1 MNFRKANYNDIDGIN
16 KIYEDASKSLAENEI
31 DQWQGKLRPKIKNK
45 EAIKNIYLL
54 TESEEILSTG
64 IILDYDKDYANIYDG
79 SWLSNGK
86 YYVVHKFA
94 TNIKIRR
101 KGYGSIFLQ
110 EVEKLAIKNFIFS
123 IKIDTH
129 EDNYLMQKLLVKNG
143 YKKCGMVIL
152 EGSGKRL
159 AYEKLLK

>member
-31 DQWQGKLRPKIKNK
+31 DQWQGELKPKIKNK

-54 TESEEILSTG
+54 TENEEILSTG
-64 IILDYDKDYANIYDG
+64 LILDYDKDYANIYDG

-94 TNIKIRR
+94 TNIRIRR
-101 KGYGSIFLQ
+101 KGYGAIFLK
-110 EVEKLAIKNFIFS
+110 EVEKLAIKNSIFS

-129 EDNYLMQKLLVKNG
+129 EDNYLMQKLLAKNG

>member
-1 MNFRKANYNDIDGIN
+1 MNFRKANYNDIEAIN
-16 KIYEDASKSLAENEI
+16 KIYEDASKSLAENEV
-31 DQWQGKLRPKIKNK
+31 DQWQDELKPKIKNK

-54 TESEEILSTG
+54 TENEEILSTG
-64 IILDYDKDYANIYDG
+64 LILDYDKDYANIYDG
-79 SWLSNGK
+79 FWLSNGK

-101 KGYGSIFLQ
+101 KGYASIFLQ
-110 EVEKLAIKNFIFS
+110 EVEKLAIKNSIFS

-129 EDNYLMQKLLVKNG
+129 EDNYLMQKLLAKNG

>member
-1 MNFRKANYNDIDGIN
+1 MNFRKANYNDIETIN

-31 DQWQGKLRPKIKNK
+31 DQWQGELKPKIKNK

-54 TESEEILSTG
+54 TENEGILSTG
-64 IILDYDKDYANIYDG
+64 LILDYDKDYANIYDG

-94 TNIKIRR
+94 TNIRIRR
-101 KGYGSIFLQ
+101 NGYGSIFLQ
-110 EVEKLAIKNFIFS
+110 EVEKLAIKNSIFS

-129 EDNYLMQKLLVKNG
+129 EDNYLMQKLLAKNG